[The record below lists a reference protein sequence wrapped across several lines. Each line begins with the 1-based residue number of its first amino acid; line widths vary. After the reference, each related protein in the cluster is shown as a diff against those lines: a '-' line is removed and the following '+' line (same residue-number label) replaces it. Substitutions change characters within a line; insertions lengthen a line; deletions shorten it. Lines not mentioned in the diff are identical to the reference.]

1 MAKEWFYAV
10 GKDKQGPI
18 TSEEL
23 KSLVAS
29 GTIRPDTFLW
39 HSGMKEWQRA
49 SKIRGLFPD
58 QPQVSPPAIPR
69 VTPPPLP
76 LATSNKNQKDDDEED
91 DEADRILA
99 NLRFSNRVT
108 PNDILCL
115 ECGYNGKMADLS
127 YRGLYSY
134 VVMLS
139 SPIWCIISFFVFAA
153 LVGHIFALILVLFSL
168 FGCFSA
174 GKITKYKC
182 PNCERELDPK

>member
-1 MAKEWFYAV
+1 M
-10 GKDKQGPI
+10 QGPI

-29 GTIRPDTFLW
+29 STIRPDTFLW

-49 SKIRGLFPD
+49 SKIGGFFPD

-115 ECGYNGKMADLS
+115 GCGYNGKMADLS
-127 YRGLYSY
+127 YRALYSY
-134 VVMLS
+134 VLMLS
-139 SPIWCIISFFVFAA
+139 SPISCIIAYFLFAVF
-153 LVGHIFALILVLFSL
+153 VGHIFALILA
-168 FGCFSA
+168 FGNLVFDFTA

-182 PNCERELDPK
+182 PNCERELDPR